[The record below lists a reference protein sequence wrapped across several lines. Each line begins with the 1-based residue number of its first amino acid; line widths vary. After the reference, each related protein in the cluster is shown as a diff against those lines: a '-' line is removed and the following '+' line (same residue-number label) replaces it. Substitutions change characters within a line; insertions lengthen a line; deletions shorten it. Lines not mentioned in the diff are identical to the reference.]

1 MQDIKF
7 RVWDK
12 WNKQYFENLNN
23 IFLTGNG
30 EIGIVDKYGH
40 NLIEEYQERFVSEF
54 STGIKDKNGV
64 EIYENDIVCQQ
75 MRFDETNGVIF
86 WQEEKARFAIN
97 LDGFITTITKPQE
110 MSYEVVGKIHENA
123 YLLSDNAD
131 SA

>member
-110 MSYEVVGKIHENA
+110 MSYEVVGNIHENA